1 MASIDGIQAILD
13 QFARD
18 QLVRDE
24 GIRRAFEIMAGT
36 IERQT
41 ATLNLI
47 SQQVADARQA
57 TDRLSELL
65 NDHFD
70 TLGPTIR
77 DLLGD
82 LLEDRGLGDVPE
94 LPE

>member
-1 MASIDGIQAILD
+1 MASIDSIQAWLE

-24 GIRRAFEIMAGT
+24 GIRRAFENLCSA

-47 SQQVADARQA
+47 SQQVADG
-57 TDRLSELL
+57 
-65 NDHFD
+65 NDTFID
-70 TLGPTIR
+70 AVR
-77 DLLGD
+77 AAVDD
-82 LLEDRGLGDVPE
+82 ALEDYFDPLGEERPE
-94 LPE
+94 